1 MKYNLVLTIDTKNP
15 DKFFQ
20 IVNSE
25 GGRKDRSEIKVRK
38 AEQKV
43 IFNISAGDPVAMKAS
58 VNLILKILII
68 YEKTENLVKNGSG

>member
-20 IVNSE
+20 IVKSE
-25 GGRKDRSEIKVRK
+25 EGRKDRSEIKVRK

-58 VNLILKILII
+58 VNLILKILTI
-68 YEKTENLVKNGSG
+68 YEKTENLVKNGCG